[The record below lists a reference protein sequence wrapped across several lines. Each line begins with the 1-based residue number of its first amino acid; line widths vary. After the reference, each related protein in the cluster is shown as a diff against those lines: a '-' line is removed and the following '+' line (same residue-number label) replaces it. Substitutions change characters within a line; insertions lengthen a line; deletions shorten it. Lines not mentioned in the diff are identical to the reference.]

1 MGFQVRKRTKGKT
14 GWLNLSFSKQRGL
27 GASVSLKVGENV
39 TYNTR
44 GRLTINLG
52 SGMKYVFYKK
62 KPKQKASSSLKAK
75 GTASPNIDKA
85 ANRRPVIQYE
95 QVYAEPI
102 AHDCHLAQIQE
113 LLLEIRKMKGL
124 KKIEDFKALGN
135 LNRIICRMR
144 ALGRSQYF
152 QLPIESAAQR
162 FETYLRKTES
172 GDLIGAAVAIREML
186 EWLRADVDS

>member
-1 MGFQVRKRTKGKT
+1 MGFQARKRTKGKS

-62 KPKQKASSSLKAK
+62 KPKQKAK

-85 ANRRPVIQYE
+85 ANRRPAIQYE

-144 ALGRSQYF
+144 ALGRSHYF

-172 GDLIGAAVAIREML
+172 GDLIEAAVAIREML